1 MTPRARTCPGVS
13 LFFDEL
19 DTAIF
24 GAALISSIIG
34 DGIFLPESDRG
45 HSSGSN
51 ATGQEGFH
59 HAPGAVLR
67 QQFIRRRRADVIGMP
82 LDTESVL
89 IIPGAKPVSGLFARR
104 AGQAR
109 NKPGDRR

>member
-13 LFFDEL
+13 LFFDEF

-45 HSSGSN
+45 HSSGAMPPAKKAFITLRARFSDSN
-51 ATGQEGFH
+51 LFDAG
-59 HAPGAVLR
+59 APTL
-67 QQFIRRRRADVIGMP
+67 
-82 LDTESVL
+82 SVCPSIL
-89 IIPGAKPVSGLFARR
+89 SRY
-104 AGQAR
+104 
-109 NKPGDRR
+109 